1 MIKSVQFKRVK
12 CVSEYRLVNNM
23 KETNFFLRR
32 SVLYLNTIML
42 PTSLLQY
49 KKKKVIQYPDCGGYR

>member
-23 KETNFFLRR
+23 KETKFF
-32 SVLYLNTIML
+32 SAAFGTVPKYNYASYFAITIQKEKGDSISRL
-42 PTSLLQY
+42 WR
-49 KKKKVIQYPDCGGYR
+49 I